1 MFRVRRVLGLV
12 LSAGLVALAL
22 GALGVSSASAATA
35 PAVKVCKKLPAGLTG
50 KGLWLSEACPKTENA
65 KEGTYAWAWAENQ
78 GKSTLYCL
86 LGGTLYAESLCESD
100 NKVGPFL
107 EVLTNEAFPKQTGLL
122 LLSVLTGHAAGIA
135 TTIHCEDGDF
145 SGQPLTATLSS
156 GITITYLGCTVT
168 NAGCTVN
175 STGGTAGTIE
185 TQKLDGSLESLTLV
199 NFTPEEKSKF
209 VEVEYNGTSC
219 ALKEEKLPISGSQM
233 CQWNS
238 GSTEPAILHLLL
250 CKKSESA
257 LKLGSEKA
265 EYEGLTHVRFEG
277 SPYWKIW

>member
-1 MFRVRRVLGLV
+1 VLGLV
-12 LSAGLVALAL
+12 LSAGLVALVL

-65 KEGTYAWAWAENQ
+65 KEGTYAWAENH

-122 LLSVLTGHAAGIA
+122 LLSALVGHTAGIA
-135 TTIHCEDGDF
+135 TSIHCEDGDF

-156 GITITYLGCTVT
+156 GIRITYLGCTVT
-168 NAGCTVN
+168 NAGCTVSN
-175 STGGTAGTIE
+175 PKGTAGTIE
-185 TQKLDGSLESLTLV
+185 TEPLNGLLESL
-199 NFTPEEKSKF
+199 
-209 VEVEYNGTSC
+209 C
-219 ALKEEKLPISGSQM
+219 
-233 CQWNS
+233 
-238 GSTEPAILHLLL
+238 
-250 CKKSESA
+250 
-257 LKLGSEKA
+257 
-265 EYEGLTHVRFEG
+265 
-277 SPYWKIW
+277 